1 MHPTELFITALLLAL
16 FIDSFFAWLRPDM
29 RVFWLLNPRKEEQE
43 EVKVTV
49 NIVNI
54 KEGDE
59 DAYPAPGVSDGHDGR
74 GAKLRTGLV
83 NRFRALAQHSGFADG
98 DGDKAK

>member
-49 NIVNI
+49 KI
-54 KEGDE
+54 KEGDKN
-59 DAYPAPGVSDGHDGR
+59 AYPAPSVSDGHDGR

-83 NRFRALAQHSGFADG
+83 NRFRAFAQHAGFSDVNS
-98 DGDKAK
+98 DKEK